1 MRPLRLVVVFAVAA
15 VSLLLPAC
23 KKGTAK
29 AKWTI
34 LAYMDGNNNLDYSQN
49 GNSFVIGDAQE
60 MEKVGSTSEVQI
72 VALLGSLK
80 TGGNCKY
87 YHIEK
92 FENEMPDSLHSTVL
106 ENLGTKDM
114 SDKQTLLNFIRYGIE
129 HYPAEHYL
137 LIIDDHGGGW
147 RGACSD
153 EQNGAGDLMSMPD
166 IRAALDTFH
175 FDVIVFH
182 ACLMS
187 MVEVAYELKDNADY
201 MVACQFTMPMQ
212 SILGS
217 EQWLGQLVA
226 NPDMAPLD
234 IAKKIVEAV
243 DATARAKQKQSHM
256 AVTDLS
262 ALGGLAAKIATLGN
276 NLVTET
282 GNHWGE
288 VLDAFNNTHYTQYD
302 DPAFVDLREFCKK
315 VLQEP
320 NLQNI
325 NLIKNAAQ
333 DVIDAINAAVP
344 MTMTNVTGLTRGGLC
359 IHFPYQAQLF
369 DSANYVRL
377 RFSSTNWAA
386 FLSKFIASTGGG
398 GGGGDKGWISVN
410 SNPQGATI
418 WYDGNNTGATTPAVI
433 GNVPAGQHQIKLT
446 LTGYQDW
453 QENVNVT
460 ANCTTYVNA
469 TLIQS
474 GNQATVSGSASW
486 PGHGLSSHCFAFV
499 DTVGGSVAYPI
510 ASGQVNQST
519 GAFTVTVNLS
529 QPLMILVD
537 VWDDVNG
544 NSQYDPGVDGWGFW
558 DRNGNNQWDYGDLIQ
573 LNPGGSITGV
583 SVVLDYAPGMDRNP
597 GLKVEH

>member
-1 MRPLRLVVVFAVAA
+1 MKSLRLVLVFATA
-15 VSLLLPAC
+15 VGFVLLPGC
-23 KKGTAK
+23 KKGPVK

-60 MEKVGSTSEVQI
+60 MEKVGSSKQVQI

-92 FENEMPDSLHSTVL
+92 YDNELPDSLHSTVL

-114 SDKQTLLNFIRYGIE
+114 SDKQTLLDFIRYGVE
-129 HYPAEHYL
+129 HYPAEHYM

-153 EQNGAGDLMSMPD
+153 EQNGAGDLMSLPD
-166 IRAALDTFH
+166 IRMALDTFH

-187 MVEVAYELKDNADY
+187 MVEVAYELKDNAEY
-201 MVACQFTMPMQ
+201 LVACQFTMPMQ

-217 EQWLGQLVA
+217 EQWLGQLA
-226 NPDMAPLD
+226 ADPSISPLD
-234 IAKKIVEAV
+234 ISKKIVEAV
-243 DATARAKQKQSHM
+243 DATARNKQKQSHM

-262 ALGGLAAKIATLGN
+262 ALPALATKIATLGN

-282 GNHWGE
+282 GDHWSE
-288 VLDAFNNTHYTQYD
+288 VLDAFNNTHSTQYD

-315 VLQEP
+315 ILQEP

-333 DVIDAINAAVP
+333 DVIDGINAAVP

-359 IHFPYQAQLF
+359 IHFPNQAQLF

-377 RFSSTNWAA
+377 RFTSTNWAA

-398 GGGGDKGWISVN
+398 GGGGG
-410 SNPQGATI
+410 
-418 WYDGNNTGATTPAVI
+418 
-433 GNVPAGQHQIKLT
+433 GQT
-446 LTGYQDW
+446 
-453 QENVNVT
+453 
-460 ANCTTYVNA
+460 
-469 TLIQS
+469 
-474 GNQATVSGSASW
+474 TVSGTVTW
-486 PGHGLSSHCFAFV
+486 PGHSLSNYCIAILDSSH
-499 DTVGGSVAYPI
+499 TNEIIPI
-510 ASGQVNQST
+510 ATTTVNAGN
-519 GAFTVTVNLS
+519 GAYSFSLNLS
-529 QPLMILVD
+529 QNYEVYLEA
-537 VWDDVNG
+537 WDDVNNNGWLDTGDGFGWWDING
-544 NSQYDPGVDGWGFW
+544 NSSFDDMFILHPGDQISGANMVLQEIQATNSNEKDQYKVRMTKCGVVPE
-558 DRNGNNQWDYGDLIQ
+558 DRRSPSPAFL
-573 LNPGGSITGV
+573 V
-583 SVVLDYAPGMDRNP
+583 
-597 GLKVEH
+597 H